1 MPSEYDFLLPYSRRL
16 RRIGSML
23 GVAAAFIAG
32 FGCAALIVALPLRSV
47 VHDGKDK
54 DATAATTQAAD
65 KGKAP
70 GEAGKAEA
78 KPPAATAA
86 ADKPAERKGEAT
98 GASAG
103 DDKAVPSPRETTGVA
118 GQPTKTADTAAAPA

>member
-54 DATAATTQAAD
+54 DATPAAATTQSAD
-65 KGKAP
+65 KAKAP
-70 GEAGKAEA
+70 ADTGEAGKTEA
-78 KPPAATAA
+78 KSPAATAA

-98 GASAG
+98 SA
-103 DDKAVPSPRETTGVA
+103 
-118 GQPTKTADTAAAPA
+118 